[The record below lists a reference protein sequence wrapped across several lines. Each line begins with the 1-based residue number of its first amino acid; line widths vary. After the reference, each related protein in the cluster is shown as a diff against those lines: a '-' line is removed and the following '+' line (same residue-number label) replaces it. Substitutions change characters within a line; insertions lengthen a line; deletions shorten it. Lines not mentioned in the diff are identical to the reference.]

1 MKIKGK
7 AKGGHARAAKLSP
20 ARRKAIARKAA
31 KARWESH
38 ELGGDYPAKARPFMK
53 PAMDAMKPKVLKTIE
68 LALKK
73 TISAKPRKRS
83 HEERMA
89 GHFDKVTLRDTLALA
104 VLQGMYSNIA
114 DAQKFC
120 AYVMGD
126 TVPLPEAL
134 VRVAYAQAD
143 EAIRWRSL

>member
-1 MKIKGK
+1 MKTTGK

-31 KARWESH
+31 ATRWQGKKDVETI
-38 ELGGDYPAKARPFMK
+38 LRKPAKRSK
-53 PAMDAMKPKVLKTIE
+53 S
-68 LALKK
+68 
-73 TISAKPRKRS
+73 TISATPRKRS

-114 DAQKFC
+114 DAQKFA

-143 EAIRWRSL
+143 EAIRWRAL